1 MHTNSI
7 WKRKI
12 GVVIEAAYNP
22 RGLII
27 SESRIFCSCAN
38 PLGRIF
44 EIAEIL
50 ASYIQFLRNKK
61 AQLHFVAVLFLLC
74 KLRTGRLVCIAKI
87 GGVGKVPL
95 RLSKCMLVS
104 AVAYMRLTPFMR
116 ISANCRDLYASNPW
130 GDRLWIAEVLICAQS
145 LRGLSLNS
153 TGVVDMRPTAVIGE
167 LRLSD
172 LSLVGWGANRDW
184 REWWRQL
191 SFCI

>member
-1 MHTNSI
+1 M
-7 WKRKI
+7 
-12 GVVIEAAYNP
+12 VIEAAYNP

-27 SESRIFCSCAN
+27 SESRVFCSCAN

-61 AQLHFVAVLFLLC
+61 AQLHFVAVLFFIVPPYRQISLHCKDRRRRQSTVASKQVHACFCGGLHASNSIHAYIC
-74 KLRTGRLVCIAKI
+74 KLQR
-87 GGVGKVPL
+87 P
-95 RLSKCMLVS
+95 
-104 AVAYMRLTPFMR
+104 
-116 ISANCRDLYASNPW
+116 
-130 GDRLWIAEVLICAQS
+130 ICAQP

-167 LRLSD
+167 LRLSG

-184 REWWRQL
+184 RE
-191 SFCI
+191 